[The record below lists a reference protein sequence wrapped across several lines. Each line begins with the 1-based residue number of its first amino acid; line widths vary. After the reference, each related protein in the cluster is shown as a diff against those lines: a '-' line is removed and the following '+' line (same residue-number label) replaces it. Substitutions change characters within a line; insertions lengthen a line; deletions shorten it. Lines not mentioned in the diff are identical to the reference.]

1 MRWCAPQKSSISIA
15 DPDGGRNIRLKGAI
29 YEQSFNAGEG
39 LRAEIEKAQQQT
51 TGEMLK
57 AAFSEH
63 EKSVRAE
70 LSESEKRISA
80 AILDHD
86 RKLSSAMSQRT
97 KGMLRMVSQTWLT
110 IVLVSALLIASSA
123 GILWWQGQQILENYT
138 TIREQKSTQAML
150 SERNSGV
157 QLLDLR
163 RAETPLREGEPGS
176 GTVRR
181 GLELDDT
188 GGEIAHDGAGKQLLS
203 ALEQL
208 QQDYS
213 KRLDEWE
220 NAFAEWRTM
229 SGLIQRRTRR

>member
-1 MRWCAPQKSSISIA
+1 
-15 DPDGGRNIRLKGAI
+15 
-29 YEQSFNAGEG
+29 
-39 LRAEIEKAQQQT
+39 
-51 TGEMLK
+51 
-57 AAFSEH
+57 
-63 EKSVRAE
+63 

-157 QLLDLR
+157 QLSTCGEQR
-163 RAETPLREGEPGS
+163 RRCVRVNPEAGQFGEDS
-176 GTVRR
+176 SWMI
-181 GLELDDT
+181 L
-188 GGEIAHDGAGKQLLS
+188 AGK
-203 ALEQL
+203 
-208 QQDYS
+208 
-213 KRLDEWE
+213 
-220 NAFAEWRTM
+220 
-229 SGLIQRRTRR
+229 